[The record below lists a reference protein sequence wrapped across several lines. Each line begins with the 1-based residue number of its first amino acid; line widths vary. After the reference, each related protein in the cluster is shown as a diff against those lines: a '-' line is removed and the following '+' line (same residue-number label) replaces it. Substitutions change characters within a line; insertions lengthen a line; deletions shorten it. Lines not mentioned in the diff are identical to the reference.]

1 MAELKGKKGSHMN
14 LLTHMIEQQHNDKTW
29 KSFKVL
35 ATPLIILEIDT
46 MDSL

>member
-1 MAELKGKKGSHMN
+1 MN
-14 LLTHMIEQQHNDKTW
+14 MNQLTHMIEQQHNNKTW

-35 ATPLIILEIDT
+35 ATPLIILVIDT

>member
-1 MAELKGKKGSHMN
+1 MNMN
-14 LLTHMIEQQHNDKTW
+14 LLTRMIEQQYNDKTW

-35 ATPLIILEIDT
+35 ATPLIILVIDT